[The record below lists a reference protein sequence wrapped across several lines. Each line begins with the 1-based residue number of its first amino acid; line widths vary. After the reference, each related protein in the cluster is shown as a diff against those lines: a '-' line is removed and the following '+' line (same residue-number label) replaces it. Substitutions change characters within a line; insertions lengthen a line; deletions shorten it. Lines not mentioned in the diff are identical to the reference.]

1 MEDNNVVMS
10 FNIMPQNLKA
20 KDEKFPLT
28 FKVFKVRQPAL
39 GLALSDICVF
49 LVQREKLTRLGDF
62 MNYLRHKTQR
72 AIEFTWFNSKFT
84 GKPERR
90 SG

>member
-1 MEDNNVVMS
+1 MTALSHAEELLRDMQFIFSVPESMEDNNVVMS

-28 FKVFKVRQPAL
+28 FKVFKVRQPAS

-49 LVQREKLTRLGDF
+49 LVQREKLTRLRDF
-62 MNYLRHKTQR
+62 TELPQT
-72 AIEFTWFNSKFT
+72 
-84 GKPERR
+84 
-90 SG
+90 

>member
-28 FKVFKVRQPAL
+28 FKVFKVRQPAS

-62 MNYLRHKTQR
+62 TELPQT
-72 AIEFTWFNSKFT
+72 
-84 GKPERR
+84 
-90 SG
+90 